1 MRILLLLATTILFS
15 VNVFGQKEAPFSE
28 VKELPSQFFPG
39 EARSVSVQLP
49 KGYSADRKYPVIY
62 TLDGQSLFPMVSD
75 YVKHLGNET
84 DEDGYDLG
92 TNSIPASIVVGV
104 HHTNRGEETE
114 PNFEGVGYLPG
125 PQKLY
130 DFLTREL
137 VPYVDSTYSTS
148 GYDVIIGHS
157 NTAQFVT
164 NSILMEEVVFD
175 GVIALSLVEGSNG
188 FKGSLENRL
197 KVMGE
202 RSYFLGYGFKDNEFN
217 YLAKELSGKLEGEGV
232 RISGYNANHGD
243 LPVVSLLDGLK
254 FTFRHYRNFDNFI
267 SASRSVDFSVAQ
279 YVDDYG
285 QSMKSN
291 YGVLAEINEEDY
303 GYLIVESVDNKDIDL
318 FNELIKYDEQK
329 NDFEY
334 QEIVLFHYRKEL
346 GDLDG
351 AKSLAYRMLSSDEKM
366 TGRFLLGQL
375 DAFVDFFAK
384 DLAAPLEAIDF
395 LEKIAKKIPDS
406 RLTTSYFIAT
416 TSSAYK
422 VELEKGKTSL
432 KYCAEH
438 YEENRFFDEK
448 DLDKLEK
455 EGA

>member
-1 MRILLLLATTILFS
+1 M
-15 VNVFGQKEAPFSE
+15 
-28 VKELPSQFFPG
+28 
-39 EARSVSVQLP
+39 QLP
-49 KGYSADRKYPVIY
+49 KGYVTDRKYPVIY
-62 TLDGQSLFPMVSD
+62 TLDRQSLFPIVAD

-92 TNSIPASIVVGV
+92 TNSIPAAIVVGV
-104 HHTNRGEETE
+104 HHANRGEETE
-114 PNFEGVGYLPG
+114 PNFEGIGYLPG

-137 VPYVDSTYSTS
+137 IPYVDSTYSTS

-164 NSILMEEVVFD
+164 NSLLMEKVVFD
-175 GVIALSLVEGSNG
+175 GVIALSLVEGSDG
-188 FKGSLENRL
+188 FNERLENRL

-217 YLAKELSGKLEGEGV
+217 DLAKELSGKLDNEGV
-232 RISGYNANHGD
+232 LISGYNANHGD

-254 FTFRHYRNFDNFI
+254 FTFRDYRNFECLI
-267 SASRSVDFSVAQ
+267 SASKFVDFSVAQ

-285 QSMKSN
+285 QRMKSH
-291 YGVLAEINEEDY
+291 YGILTDINEDDY
-303 GYLIVESVDNKDIDL
+303 GYLIVESVNNRNVNL

-334 QEIVLFHYRKEL
+334 QEIILFHYRKEL

-366 TGRFLLGQL
+366 MGRFLLGQL

-384 DLAAPLEAIDF
+384 DLAVPLEAIEF
-395 LEKIAKKIPDS
+395 LEKIARKYPDS
-406 RLTTSYFIAT
+406 RLTTSYFIAN
-416 TSSAYK
+416 TSRAYN
-422 VELEKGKTSL
+422 VELEKGKMSL
-432 KYCAEH
+432 KYCVEH
-438 YEENRFFDEK
+438 YEGNRFFDEK
-448 DLDKLEK
+448 DLGELE
-455 EGA
+455 